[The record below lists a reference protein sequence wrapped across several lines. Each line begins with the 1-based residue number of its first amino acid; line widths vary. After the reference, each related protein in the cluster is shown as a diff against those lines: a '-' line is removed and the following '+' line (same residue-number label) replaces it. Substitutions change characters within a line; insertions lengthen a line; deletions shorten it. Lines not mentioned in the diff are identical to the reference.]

1 MDSTPRPRGR
11 PPEADPRALADAA
24 LGLFE
29 RRGFD
34 AVTMDEVAR
43 AAHVSRRTLFR
54 LYPSKADL
62 VWEGL
67 PQVIAGVRDL
77 PIEAPSLDALIDG
90 LFDAALAQLDAPAE
104 ARRAVRKLKLIAAS
118 PALFAHPS
126 LAEAQAVLARLIA
139 AHRKKGDPPA
149 ELVAGAL
156 FGAGFAAVLW
166 WARHPRAMTM
176 RQAVRSA
183 LAAMPRGRP

>member
-1 MDSTPRPRGR
+1 MPPARPRGR

-29 RRGFD
+29 RKGFD

-43 AAHVSRRTLFR
+43 AARVSRRTLFR
-54 LYPSKADL
+54 LFPSKADL

-67 PQVIAGVRDL
+67 PEVLAGVRGL
-77 PIEAPSLDALIDG
+77 PIEAPSLDALVDG

-104 ARRAVRKLKLIAAS
+104 ARRAVRKLKLIAAT
-118 PALFAHPS
+118 PVLFAHPA
-126 LAEAQAVLARLIA
+126 LGEAQAVLARLISP
-139 AHRKKGDPPA
+139 HQQKDDPPA
-149 ELVAGAL
+149 ELVAAAL
-156 FGAGFAAVLW
+156 FAAGFAAVLW
-166 WARHPRAMTM
+166 WAQHPRSMTV